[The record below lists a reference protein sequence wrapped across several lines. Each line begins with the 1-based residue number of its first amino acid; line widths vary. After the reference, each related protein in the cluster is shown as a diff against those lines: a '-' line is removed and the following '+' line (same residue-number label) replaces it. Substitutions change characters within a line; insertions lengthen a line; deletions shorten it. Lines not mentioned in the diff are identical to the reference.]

1 MNTGKGIVLKLI
13 SAVLF
18 AVMSA
23 LIRYLGARYPIGE
36 VVFFRSAFAIVPVVL
51 VYAWRGE
58 LMAAVR
64 TESPLGQASRGALSI
79 VGMFCNFGALA
90 RLPLIE
96 ANAISFTSPLI
107 SVALAALVLKERVRI
122 YRWSAVTIG
131 FLGVLVVLA
140 PHLSGDELTIAMAS
154 ATSVAGVIYA
164 VAGSV
169 TNAGTMIQTRH
180 LTKSETT
187 SSIVF
192 YFSLIC
198 ALAGLVTW
206 PFGWITPTSHELV
219 ALMCIGFL
227 GGTGHIFLTESYR
240 YASASMVAPFDYT
253 SMIWA
258 LVLGYAM
265 FGEMPTV
272 MIVVGSAII
281 AGAGLF
287 VIWRE
292 HQLALARRRA
302 VEGATTSP
310 KRLEGDDGARVGDPG
325 NGLHLLGDEMA
336 DIGRGIDVE
345 FHQQIEVAGGR
356 IDFRG
361 DLGVRELIGDLVGL
375 AELTFDLHEKGDHA
389 RLRTAKIAYISVP
402 AIAGQ
407 DGRGRPEVCMH
418 RSSLPIS
425 PPTCWRGSRAAR
437 RGCIA
442 LPIPWR
448 RTTRRTCCWPPARCR
463 R

>member
-1 MNTGKGIVLKLI
+1 MNTGRGIVLKLI

-36 VVFFRSAFAIVPVVL
+36 VVFFRSAFAIVPVML

-58 LMAAVR
+58 LAAALR
-64 TESPLGQASRGALSI
+64 TESPFGQASRGALSI

-96 ANAISFTSPLI
+96 ANAISFSSPLMG
-107 SVALAALVLKERVRI
+107 VALAALVLKERVRI
-122 YRWSAVTIG
+122 YRWTAVTVG

-180 LTKSETT
+180 LTKSERT

-192 YFSLIC
+192 YFSAIC
-198 ALAGLVTW
+198 ALSGLATL
-206 PFGWITPTSHELV
+206 PFWWLTPTMGELAV
-219 ALMCIGFL
+219 LATIGCL
-227 GGTGHIFLTESYR
+227 GGLGHIFLTESYR
-240 YASASMVAPFDYT
+240 YAAASVVAPFDYT
-253 SMIWA
+253 SMVWA

-265 FGEMPTV
+265 FGERPTS
-272 MIVVGSAII
+272 MIVLGSAII

-292 HQLALARRRA
+292 HQLAL
-302 VEGATTSP
+302 
-310 KRLEGDDGARVGDPG
+310 K
-325 NGLHLLGDEMA
+325 
-336 DIGRGIDVE
+336 
-345 FHQQIEVAGGR
+345 
-356 IDFRG
+356 
-361 DLGVRELIGDLVGL
+361 
-375 AELTFDLHEKGDHA
+375 
-389 RLRTAKIAYISVP
+389 LRTAAVVLP
-402 AIAGQ
+402 VAT
-407 DGRGRPEVCMH
+407 P
-418 RSSLPIS
+418 SLPS
-425 PPTCWRGSRAAR
+425 PASRG
-437 RGCIA
+437 G
-442 LPIPWR
+442 
-448 RTTRRTCCWPPARCR
+448 
-463 R
+463 